1 MSRRARGIVFGVG
14 AVGLA
19 ALLIWGFAGLPSFGD
34 FHGRY
39 GELLA
44 RVAVPERKASEV
56 VASTTFDFR
65 GFDTLGE
72 EFILFTAAIGLLV
85 LLRIQRG
92 EEEVPAEPEG
102 GPQPTGRSLTLR
114 SIATALVGPVLVLGI
129 YVVAHGHLTPGGG
142 FQGGVILMTAFLLI
156 HVAGTHLH
164 LGRTRPL
171 AAMEVAEASGA
182 AGFVL
187 IGIGGIVLAAAFLD
201 NFLPF
206 GTFGSLLSGGDIPLL
221 NIAVGIEVMGALLVV
236 LGELLDQRMLTRRGH
251 R

>member
-1 MSRRARGIVFGVG
+1 MSRRARGIVFGIG
-14 AVGLA
+14 AAGLA
-19 ALLIWGFAGLPSFGD
+19 ALLAWGFAGLPSFGD

-56 VASTTFDFR
+56 VASTTFDYR

-92 EEEVPAEPEG
+92 EEEVSAEPEG
-102 GPQPTGRSLTLR
+102 GTQPTGRSLTLR
-114 SIATALVGPVLVLGI
+114 SLATALVGPVLVLGL
-129 YVVAHGHLTPGGG
+129 YVITHGHLTPGGG

-156 HVAGTHLH
+156 HVAGAHLH
-164 LGRTRPL
+164 LGRARPL

-182 AGFVL
+182 AGFAL
-187 IGIGGIVLAAAFLD
+187 IGLGGIVLAAAFLE